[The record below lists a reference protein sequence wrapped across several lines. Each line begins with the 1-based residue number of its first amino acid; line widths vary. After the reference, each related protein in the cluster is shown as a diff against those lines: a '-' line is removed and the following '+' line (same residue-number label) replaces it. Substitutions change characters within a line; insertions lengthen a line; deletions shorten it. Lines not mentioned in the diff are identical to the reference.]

1 VPRDHLTVADVFLR
15 INGWCLKRT
24 PMVVH
29 KELLQ
34 LLEPGTFDIV
44 HLEPCLRE
52 FAIAQE

>member
-1 VPRDHLTVADVFLR
+1 
-15 INGWCLKRT
+15 
-24 PMVVH
+24 MVVH